1 MKYAEVAVSAPGGH
15 RHTFT
20 YSVPDSLNVAV
31 GSGVWVPFG
40 ARVLQG
46 VVTSLA
52 GISNISE
59 IRAISSI
66 IGASPLVSPERIQLA
81 LWIAD
86 YYLAPL
92 FAAVALMLPPGFERK
107 QEIKPKHRAFLKL
120 NPDKEMISRAILELK
135 RARAFKQAEVLEYLE
150 QSEGPF
156 LTSQIQE
163 RFKCNRG
170 PIKVL
175 LAKGFIVE
183 ENVDVDRNPLAGREF
198 PMEFPFT
205 FTSDQQSAW
214 QRIEGSIAG
223 TGDNG
228 SPGIFL
234 LHGVTGSGKTEVYL
248 QALAETIRLGR
259 KGICMV
265 PEIAL
270 TPQIIDRFMGR
281 FPGRVALLHSRLS
294 LGQQYDVW
302 HGIRSGNFDIVIGP
316 RSAIFAPQPDLGLI
330 IVDEEHEWA
339 YKQSDK
345 MPRYHAR
352 DVAVKLAALT
362 GATLVLGSATP
373 SIETYFKAKRSEYQL
388 VGLPERITPLGQS
401 PLPGVTIINMRDEFK
416 SGNRGI
422 FSRLLKSRIAS
433 ALERHEQVVLFI
445 NRRGLATFVEC
456 MNCGYVP
463 SCSRC
468 SVALTYHAASNR
480 LICHHCRRVYTVI
493 RACPHCA
500 STDIKYFGIG
510 TETVEAEC
518 RKLFRGSKII
528 RFDSDTVGRTR
539 EYEAT
544 VNSFRKHEAD
554 ILVGTQIVAKG
565 LNFPRVSLVGAVNA
579 DISLN
584 LPDFRSGE
592 RTFQLLCQV
601 AGRAGRGTFAGTA
614 VIQTFNPDYYAIK
627 FAARHDYQGF
637 YDSEIKYRRSY
648 GYPPFSD
655 MIRLVYSHI
664 NEEKCRAE
672 ADRMHNMIKAEIDAR
687 GLPGFK
693 LIGPVAAYIARLR
706 GKYQI
711 QIILLGK
718 DLQEI
723 LSTLYFP
730 RGWILDVDPLG
741 MI

>member
-20 YSVPDSLNVAV
+20 YSIPDSLDVEV

-46 VVTSLA
+46 VVTSLTD
-52 GISNISE
+52 SSSISE
-59 IRAISSI
+59 IRMISDI
-66 IGASPLVSPERIQLA
+66 LGTSPLVSPERIQLA

-86 YYLAPL
+86 YYLAPV
-92 FAAVALMLPPGFERK
+92 FSAVALMLPPGFERT
-107 QEIKPKHRAFLKL
+107 QEIKTKHLAFLRL
-120 NPDKEMISRAILELK
+120 NPEKESISQVILELK
-135 RARAFKQAEVLEYLE
+135 RARALKQAEVLEYLD
-150 QSEGPF
+150 QSAGPL

-163 RFKCNRG
+163 HLKCNRS
-170 PIKVL
+170 PIKAL
-175 LAKGFIVE
+175 LAKGLIVE

-198 PMEFPFT
+198 PLEFPFT

-214 QRIEGSIAG
+214 QRIKGSI
-223 TGDNG
+223 TGQGRNG
-228 SPGIFL
+228 KPGIFL

-248 QALAETIRLGR
+248 QALAETISLGK

-270 TPQIIDRFMGR
+270 TPQVIDRFMGR
-281 FPGRVALLHSRLS
+281 FPGRVALLHSKLS

-302 HGIRSGNFDIVIGP
+302 QGICRGDLDIVIGP

-352 DVAVKLAALT
+352 DVAVQLAGLT
-362 GATLVLGSATP
+362 GATLILGSATP
-373 SIETYFKAKRSEYQL
+373 SIETYYRAQRSEYQL
-388 VGLPERITPLGQS
+388 VELPERITPLGQS
-401 PLPGVTIINMRDEFK
+401 PLPEVSIVNMRDEFK
-416 SGNRGI
+416 SGNRSI
-422 FSRLLKSRIAS
+422 FSRLLKSRITY
-433 ALERHEQVVLFI
+433 ALEQHEQIVLFI
-445 NRRGLATFVEC
+445 NRRGLATFIEC
-456 MNCGYVP
+456 MDCGFIP

-480 LICHHCRRVYTVI
+480 LICHHCRRLYTVLKK
-493 RACPHCA
+493 CPNCS
-500 STDIKYFGIG
+500 STDIKYFGVG
-510 TETVEAEC
+510 TETVETEC
-518 RKLFRGSKII
+518 RKQFPGSKII
-528 RFDSDTVGRTR
+528 RFDSDTVSSNR
-539 EYEAT
+539 EYETT

-565 LNFPRVSLVGAVNA
+565 LNFPHVSLVGAVNA
-579 DISLN
+579 DIGLN

-601 AGRAGRGTFAGTA
+601 AGRAGRGTFAGKA

-627 FAARHDYQGF
+627 FAARHDYAGF
-637 YDSEIKYRRSY
+637 YNSEIKYRRSY

-664 NEEKCRAE
+664 NEEKCKAE
-672 ADRMHNMIKAEIDAR
+672 ADRMHTLIKTEIDSK

-693 LIGPVAAYIARLR
+693 LIGPVSTYIARLR

-718 DLQEI
+718 DLQDI
-723 LSTLYFP
+723 LSAMYFP
-730 RGWILDVDPLG
+730 KGWILDVDPLG

>member
-1 MKYAEVAVSAPGGH
+1 MKYAEVAVNAPGGH

-20 YSVPDSLNVAV
+20 YSIPDSLDVEV
-31 GSGVWVPFG
+31 GAGVRVPFG
-40 ARVLQG
+40 ARDLQG
-46 VVTSLA
+46 IVTKLTGS
-52 GISNISE
+52 SNISE
-59 IRAISSI
+59 IRMISDI
-66 IGASPLVSPERIQLA
+66 IGTSPLVSPERIQLA

-86 YYLAPL
+86 YYLSPV
-92 FAAVALMLPPGFERK
+92 FSAVALMLPPGFERK
-107 QEIKPKHRAFLKL
+107 QEIKTKHLAFLRL
-120 NPDKEMISRAILELK
+120 NPDTELISRVILELK
-135 RARAFKQAEVLEYLE
+135 RAKALKQAEVLEYLE
-150 QSEGPF
+150 QSAGLL

-163 RFKCNRG
+163 RLKCNRS
-170 PIKVL
+170 PIKAL
-175 LAKGFIVE
+175 LAKGFVIE

-198 PMEFPFT
+198 PLEFPFT

-214 QRIEGSIAG
+214 QRIKGSITG
-223 TGDNG
+223 KGDNG
-228 SPGIFL
+228 IPGIFL

-281 FPGRVALLHSRLS
+281 FPGRVALLHSKLS

-302 HGIRSGNFDIVIGP
+302 HGIRRGDFDIVIGP
-316 RSAIFAPQPDLGLI
+316 RSAIFVPQPDLGLI

-373 SIETYFKAKRSEYQL
+373 SIETYYRAKRSEYQL
-388 VGLPERITPLGQS
+388 VELPERITPLGQS
-401 PLPGVTIINMRDEFK
+401 PLPEVTVINMRNEFK

-433 ALERHEQVVLFI
+433 TVERHEQVVLFI
-445 NRRGLATFVEC
+445 NRRGLATFIEC

-468 SVALTYHAASNR
+468 SVALTYHAASHR

-493 RACPHCA
+493 KACPHCS

-510 TETVEAEC
+510 TETVETEC

-565 LNFPRVSLVGAVNA
+565 LNFPCVSLVGAVNA

-637 YDSEIKYRRSY
+637 YESEIKYRRSY

-672 ADRMHNMIKAEIDAR
+672 ADRMHNMIKAEIDTR

-718 DLQEI
+718 DLQNI
-723 LSTLYFP
+723 LSAMYFP